1 MKTDAARAEQDAE
14 ILRLRCA
21 GLSLRAIAARVNVSH
36 QTVSNRIE
44 EAIAELVSPVAEE
57 WRALET
63 ARLDDLTQRAYGVL
77 DSTESDDTAL
87 KAIAQLERLSAS
99 RRKLWALDMPVPLDV
114 TLSRRNDLEG
124 DLVSE
129 ALGTALEA
137 LDVSG
142 LGGERERELKVYAL
156 GLAQWRLLGGEGPRP
171 EAPAS
176 VSTTVDTASP
186 AAGSR
191 VGMEARLRERL
202 ADEDVDVDA
211 LLAEVDEEGRGRG

>member
-1 MKTDAARAEQDAE
+1 MKTDPTRAEQDAE

-21 GLSLRAIAARVNVSH
+21 GLSLRAIAARVDLSH

-77 DSTESDDTAL
+77 DSTESDETML

-114 TLSRRNDLEG
+114 TLSRRTDVEG
-124 DLVSE
+124 DVVAD
-129 ALGTALEA
+129 ALTAALEV
-137 LDVSG
+137 LG
-142 LGGERERELKVYAL
+142 LGEEQRQLAVRAAVARLSGEPL
-156 GLAQWRLLGGEGPRP
+156 PDP
-171 EAPAS
+171 PDPPAS
-176 VSTTVDTASP
+176 VVDEGQVAR
-186 AAGSR
+186 A
-191 VGMEARLRERL
+191 GMERRLREL
-202 ADEDVDVDA
+202 TADEPEVDVDA
-211 LLAEVDEEGRGRG
+211 LLAEVGEEGEDRG

>member
-1 MKTDAARAEQDAE
+1 MKTDAARAGQDAE

-21 GLSLRAIAARVNVSH
+21 GLSLRAIAARVDLSH

-44 EAIAELVSPVAEE
+44 EAIGELVSPVAEQ

-114 TLSRRNDLEG
+114 TLSRRLDVEG
-124 DLVSE
+124 DVVTD
-129 ALGTALEA
+129 ALSAA
-137 LDVSG
+137 LDV
-142 LGGERERELKVYAL
+142 L
-156 GLAQWRLLGGEGPRP
+156 GLDEERRVLAVQAAVARLSGEPLSEP
-171 EAPAS
+171 LVYVVPPPVVEEP
-176 VSTTVDTASP
+176 VTAR
-186 AAGSR
+186 A
-191 VGMEARLRERL
+191 GMEQRLRERL
-202 ADEDVDVDA
+202 AGEDIDVDA
-211 LLAEVDEEGRGRG
+211 LLAEVDGEGQGRG